1 MYNALN
7 KILVT
12 IYVHNF
18 SKPLSSSVFED
29 YLLQFPN
36 AMGKKIMRY
45 RKWED
50 RHRALFGKIMLR
62 RGLDEH
68 GLKGFDLKD
77 LTYNK
82 LQKPQLPGAVQF
94 NISHAGNVVICAFNT
109 EGLIGVD
116 VEIIKPIILEDYEF
130 IFDTDTVRQLRQ
142 ARDQEGAFFEAWT
155 IREAILKAEGSG
167 LTEDAKKIIY
177 KDGAA
182 KFKNQEWFIK
192 PFPVP
197 KQHIAHLATKAPV
210 GTLKLVKV

>member
-1 MYNALN
+1 M
-7 KILVT
+7 VT

-18 SKPLSSSVFED
+18 SKPLPKSDFED
-29 YLLQFPN
+29 HLLQFPN
-36 AMGKKIMRY
+36 AIGKKIMRY

-62 RGLDEH
+62 RGLDDH
-68 GLKGFDLKD
+68 GLKDFDLKN

-82 LQKPQLPGAVQF
+82 LQKPELPGTTQF

-116 VEIIKPIILEDYEF
+116 VEIIKPVTLEDYEF
-130 IFDTDTVRQLRQ
+130 IFDTDTFRQLRQ

-177 KDGAA
+177 KDGVA
-182 KFKNQEWFIK
+182 KFKDQRWFIK

-197 KQHIAHLATKAPV
+197 KQHIAHLATNAPV
-210 GTLKLVKV
+210 STLKLVKI